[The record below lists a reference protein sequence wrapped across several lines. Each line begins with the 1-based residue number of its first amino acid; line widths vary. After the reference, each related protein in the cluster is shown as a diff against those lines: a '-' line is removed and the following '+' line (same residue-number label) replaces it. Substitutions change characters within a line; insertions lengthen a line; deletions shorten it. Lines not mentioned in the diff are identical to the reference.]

1 MSAGHSWLSFICMG
15 MFSSFMDR
23 FMAGRAASIVQ
34 RSEMLPGVRPP
45 ERSTTVATPE
55 NATSLHSAYR
65 AIEILLNAGAQLS
78 IDSKRNGA
86 IIPEQPALLRRP
98 SLDDERDDFIEESLM
113 SLILDGNLFWLRRE
127 VDGKTIALDALNPF
141 LVGVNRDPKT
151 GQKYFQY
158 QGKKYT
164 TAQII
169 HRTRMKLPGQ
179 LRGRSVIQAA
189 REDME
194 SVLKTRQFASGVFD
208 DHRIIDGVLTSDQ
221 VLNGEDAKAARYAM
235 DRRDPETGEPL
246 DEAYSSTLRVLGKGM
261 HFESLTL
268 HPKDAQW
275 LESQSFNVTVV
286 ARMFGVPASLM
297 LATLEGNS
305 QTYSNVEQ
313 EWIGFVRFTLSGYL
327 RKIESAFTEL
337 LPHGQSAKFNVEGL
351 LRSDTLTR
359 YKAHAIAVGNW
370 MLPEEI
376 RAIENMQPL
385 TDEQLDQLKQTST
398 APQPIPVENQQ

>member
-1 MSAGHSWLSFICMG
+1 MG
-15 MFSSFMDR
+15 MFSSFIDR
-23 FMAGRAASIVQ
+23 FALGRAASIVQ
-34 RSEMLPGVRPP
+34 RSEMLPGIKPPVR
-45 ERSTTVATPE
+45 SSTVATPE
-55 NATSLHSAYR
+55 NATSLHSVYR
-65 AIEILLNAGAQLS
+65 AVEILLNAGAQLS
-78 IDSKRNGA
+78 IDSKRSGI
-86 IIPEQPALLRRP
+86 IIPEQPAILRRP
-98 SLDDERDDFIEESLM
+98 SLDDERDDFIEETLM
-113 SLILDGNLFWLRRE
+113 SLILDGNMFWLRRQ
-127 VDGKTIALDALNPF
+127 VDGKTIAVEALNPF

-151 GQKYFQY
+151 GRKYFQY
-158 QGKKYT
+158 QGKEYS

-194 SVLKTRQFASGVFD
+194 AALKTRQFAGGVFD
-208 DHRIIDGVLTSDQ
+208 DHRIIDGILTSEQ
-221 VLNGEDAKAARYAM
+221 ALTGEDAKKARYAM
-235 DRRDPETGEPL
+235 DRRDIETGEPL
-246 DEAYSSTLRVLGKGM
+246 DDAYASTLRVLGKGM
-261 HFESLTL
+261 SFESLTL

-305 QTYSNVEQ
+305 QTYANVEQ
-313 EWIGFVRFTLSGYL
+313 DWIGFVRFTLSGYL

-337 LPHGQSAKFNVEGL
+337 LPHGQAAKFNVEGL

-359 YKAHAIAVGNW
+359 YKAHAMAIGKWA
-370 MLPEEI
+370 LPQEI
-376 RAIENMQPL
+376 RAIENMPPL
-385 TDEQLDQLKQTST
+385 TDEELEELKQTET